1 MRVTFDGRIA
11 TAPKV
16 TTLESGKKVTNF
28 SVAVNDGYKNK
39 AGEWVDKTTFVQCA
53 YWKQASKVVALLTK
67 GKLIKLEAFI
77 EGEGYKTKDGKIKGA
92 IKGTVKWI
100 KLLEGKNN
108 TAPATADT
116 TPTNTKDDLPF

>member
-53 YWKQASKVVALLTK
+53 YWKQDSKIIPFLTV
-67 GKLIKLEAFI
+67 GKLIKVEVFLTA
-77 EGEGYKTKDGKIKGA
+77 EGYKTKKKEIKGVF
-92 IKGTVKWI
+92 KGTVKWI
-100 KLLEGKNN
+100 KLLEGKKN
-108 TAPATADT
+108 TTTVPATEG
-116 TPTNTKDDLPF
+116 TPNDDLPF